1 MPINSCQPHYR
12 KKKNFND
19 GLGHASTIQRIP
31 LFFYFFLNQ
40 SVERFPPIGCV
51 AWRQQTPPTRHS
63 SLTWVG
69 LTWPLCRR
77 QPIGSEHRC
86 NDVGVSGTET
96 CWFSRQKAT
105 PLMCHFTPTFSE
117 ESFRKGPDFTGLK
130 WGGGGYDVFAC
141 EIRAET
147 RLQPEIRPVSSWE
160 NCRHT
165 CLKASQSTL
174 NSITIKSVSSWFGS
188 SQVSPSPAFPSG
200 KRRFGL
206 RGIPCFESQFV
217 FVLYSQ
223 PIQPVLRKGGFNK
236 IREVGS
242 PATGQRLSM
251 KS

>member
-117 ESFRKGPDFTGLK
+117 ESFRKGSRLHWTK
-130 WGGGGYDVFAC
+130 VRWGGV
-141 EIRAET
+141 R
-147 RLQPEIRPVSSWE
+147 RLRLWD
-160 NCRHT
+160 
-165 CLKASQSTL
+165 QSGDKTAAW
-174 NSITIKSVSSWFGS
+174 N
-188 SQVSPSPAFPSG
+188 PSG
-200 KRRFGL
+200 FILGEL
-206 RGIPCFESQFV
+206 PSHLFEGKPVHFKFDHYQER
-217 FVLYSQ
+217 FVLIWIITS
-223 PIQPVLRKGGFNK
+223 IAKSCFSLR
-236 IREVGS
+236 
-242 PATGQRLSM
+242 
-251 KS
+251 